1 MARFRSKLTLV
12 LGLCLAL
19 ALTKTA
25 HTAAVDERPSVICH
39 QGACYPRVFRPTT
52 EFQEVLEGQE
62 IPSGL
67 HVQMDFETHK
77 KFAKLMDPNDIQQK
91 PATDSIVVIDT
102 DTPGTF
108 QHQVGQNSIMPPVID
123 LLQTDQEADF
133 AQLEENS
140 RMNLQTAFDAIPEL
154 QQHHEEA
161 QDRKPTA
168 PAVAPAAGT
177 QKSDHQIY
185 LELLETLK
193 TDQNNIKIAEA
204 LEGLTDLA
212 SDMDFGLKLSEGEGL
227 RTLVQHVRCSSKDR
241 IVCDDQRRV
250 RSVAAL
256 VIGTSLQNHAK
267 AQESA
272 YKHNLHK
279 VLLRQLEIET
289 DSKVLRRLIFAYSS
303 LVRGSQHQNAL
314 IQDDDIERL
323 AQIYNR
329 STDPI
334 FRRKCV
340 YLMSDFADP
349 DMKFIPSTNDTTADA
364 ADSNTADAAA
374 AVAKEDESAA
384 AVTPAN
390 VGPWC
395 ETLQQENKTTRDG
408 EDHEDWE
415 IIDRAVELL
424 HASYPDT
431 CILAGARSKDEL

>member
-25 HTAAVDERPSVICH
+25 HTAAVDERPTVICH
-39 QGACYPRVFRPTT
+39 QGSCYPRVFRPTT

-62 IPSGL
+62 IPGGL

-77 KFAKLMDPNDIQQK
+77 KFAKLMDPNDIQEK
-91 PATDSIVVIDT
+91 PATDSILVVDT

-108 QHQVGQNSIMPPVID
+108 QHQVGNNHLSNMPPAID
-123 LLQTDQEADF
+123 LQQPDGEADF
-133 AQLEENS
+133 ATLEENS
-140 RMNLQTAFDAIPEL
+140 RMNLQTAFDSIPEL
-154 QQHHEEA
+154 QQHH
-161 QDRKPTA
+161 QDNKPAT
-168 PAVAPAAGT
+168 PAVVPVPAA

-185 LELLETLK
+185 TELMETLK
-193 TDQNNIKIAEA
+193 TNQNNVEIAEA
-204 LEGLTDLA
+204 LEELTDLA
-212 SDMDFGLKLSEGEGL
+212 SDMDFGLQLSEGEGL
-227 RTLVQHVRCSSKDR
+227 RTLVKHVRCSSRDR
-241 IVCDDQRRV
+241 IVCEDQRRV

-279 VLLRQLEIET
+279 VLLTQLEIET
-289 DSKVLRRLIFAYSS
+289 DTQVLRRLMFAYSS
-303 LVRGSQHQNAL
+303 LVRGSQHPGL
-314 IQDDDIERL
+314 IQDDDVARL
-323 AQIYNR
+323 ANIYNK
-329 STDPI
+329 STDPQ

-349 DMKFIPSTNDTTADA
+349 DMQFVPANNDTTTTEDA
-364 ADSNTADAAA
+364 SSNSAAAEAAATAAAEVAA
-374 AVAKEDESAA
+374 AVAP
-384 AVTPAN
+384 VN

-395 ETLQQENKTTRDG
+395 ESLQQENKTSKER
-408 EDHEDWE
+408 EDQDDWE
-415 IIDRAVELL
+415 VIDRAVELL

-431 CILAGARSKDEL
+431 CILAGSRFKDEL

>member
-1 MARFRSKLTLV
+1 
-12 LGLCLAL
+12 
-19 ALTKTA
+19 
-25 HTAAVDERPSVICH
+25 
-39 QGACYPRVFRPTT
+39 
-52 EFQEVLEGQE
+52 
-62 IPSGL
+62 
-67 HVQMDFETHK
+67 MDFETHK

-108 QHQVGQNSIMPPVID
+108 QHQVGQNSNMPPVID

-168 PAVAPAAGT
+168 PAVAPAAGI

-193 TDQNNIKIAEA
+193 TDQNNVKIAEA

-256 VIGTSLQNHAK
+256 VIGTSLQVIYRAFTNGRA
-267 AQESA
+267 
-272 YKHNLHK
+272 
-279 VLLRQLEIET
+279 RCDT
-289 DSKVLRRLIFAYSS
+289 DSTQNIWNSHLTSLYHILQLPTLIRTTQRHKNPPTNTTSTKSSCANLRLKPTPKS
-303 LVRGSQHQNAL
+303 
-314 IQDDDIERL
+314 
-323 AQIYNR
+323 
-329 STDPI
+329 
-334 FRRKCV
+334 
-340 YLMSDFADP
+340 
-349 DMKFIPSTNDTTADA
+349 
-364 ADSNTADAAA
+364 
-374 AVAKEDESAA
+374 SAA
-384 AVTPAN
+384 
-390 VGPWC
+390 
-395 ETLQQENKTTRDG
+395 
-408 EDHEDWE
+408 
-415 IIDRAVELL
+415 
-424 HASYPDT
+424 
-431 CILAGARSKDEL
+431 

>member
-25 HTAAVDERPSVICH
+25 HSAAVDERPSVICH

-91 PATDSIVVIDT
+91 PATDSILVVDT

-108 QHQVGQNSIMPPVID
+108 QHQVGQNNNMPPVID
-123 LLQTDQEADF
+123 LLQTDQEANF
-133 AQLEENS
+133 AQLEESS
-140 RMNLQTAFDAIPEL
+140 RMNLQTAFDSIPEL
-154 QQHHEEA
+154 QQHHQEA
-161 QDRKPTA
+161 QDRE
-168 PAVAPAAGT
+168 PAAPAAGAR
-177 QKSDHQIY
+177 KSDHQVY
-185 LELLETLK
+185 QELLETLK
-193 TDQNNIKIAEA
+193 TNQNNVEIAQA

-212 SDMDFGLKLSEGEGL
+212 SDMDFGLQLSEGEGL
-227 RTLVQHVRCSSKDR
+227 RTLVKHVRCSSGDR

-267 AQESA
+267 AQEAA

-279 VLLRQLEIET
+279 VLLRQLEVET
-289 DSKVLRRLIFAYSS
+289 DFQVLRRLIFAYSS
-303 LVRGSQHQNAL
+303 LVRGSQHQSAL

-323 AQIYNR
+323 AQIYNK
-329 STDPI
+329 SADPI

-349 DMKFIPSTNDTTADA
+349 DMQFIPSTNDTTADA
-364 ADSNTADAAA
+364 ADSNTAD
-374 AVAKEDESAA
+374 SAA
-384 AVTPAN
+384 AVEEGDAAVTVTPTN

-395 ETLQQENKTTRDG
+395 ETLQENKTTQDG
-408 EDHEDWE
+408 EDQEDWE

-431 CILAGARSKDEL
+431 CILTSTRSKDEL

>member
-1 MARFRSKLTLV
+1 MARFRSKLALV

-25 HTAAVDERPSVICH
+25 HTAAVDERPSIICR
-39 QGACYPRVFRPTT
+39 QGSCYPRVFRPTT
-52 EFQEVLEGQE
+52 EFQEVLDGQE

-67 HVQMDFETHK
+67 HVQMDFETHR
-77 KFAKLMDPNDIQQK
+77 KFAKLMDPNDVQEK
-91 PATDSIVVIDT
+91 PATDSILVVDT

-108 QHQVGQNSIMPPVID
+108 QHQVGQDNMPPAID
-123 LLQTDQEADF
+123 LLQPDGVQEADF

-140 RMNLQTAFDAIPEL
+140 RMNLQTAFDSIPEL
-154 QQHHEEA
+154 QQHQEV
-161 QDRKPTA
+161 QDLKPAPPA
-168 PAVAPAAGT
+168 PAPAGA

-185 LELLETLK
+185 LELLETLN
-193 TDQNNIKIAEA
+193 TNQNNVEIAEA

-212 SDMDFGLKLSEGEGL
+212 SDMDFGLQLSGGEGL
-227 RTLVQHVRCSSKDR
+227 RTLVKHVRCSTRDR

-272 YKHNLHK
+272 FKHSLHK
-279 VLLRQLEIET
+279 VLLQQLEIET
-289 DSKVLRRLIFAYSS
+289 DTKVLRRLIFAYSS
-303 LVRGSQHQNAL
+303 LVRGSQHQRAV

-323 AQIYNR
+323 AQIYNK
-329 STDPI
+329 STDPV

-349 DMKFIPSTNDTTADA
+349 DMQFIPSANDTA
-364 ADSNTADAAA
+364 AEASDSNTAEATAIVEEKAAL
-374 AVAKEDESAA
+374 
-384 AVTPAN
+384 AVTPVN

-395 ETLQQENKTTRDG
+395 ETLQQENKTAEGG
-408 EDHEDWE
+408 EHHDDWE

-431 CILAGARSKDEL
+431 CILTGARLKDEL

>member
-25 HTAAVDERPSVICH
+25 HTAAVDERPSVICRE
-39 QGACYPRVFRPTT
+39 GACYPRVFRPTT

-62 IPSGL
+62 IPTGL

-91 PATDSIVVIDT
+91 PATDSILVVDT

-108 QHQVGQNSIMPPVID
+108 QHQVGQNNNMPPVID
-123 LLQTDQEADF
+123 LLQTDQEADI
-133 AQLEENS
+133 AQLEESS
-140 RMNLQTAFDAIPEL
+140 RMNLQTAFDSITEL
-154 QQHHEEA
+154 QQHHQEA
-161 QDRKPTA
+161 QDRELAA
-168 PAVAPAAGT
+168 PAVAPAAGAR
-177 QKSDHQIY
+177 KSDHQIY
-185 LELLETLK
+185 QELLGTLK
-193 TDQNNIKIAEA
+193 TNQNNVEIAQA
-204 LEGLTDLA
+204 LEGLADLA
-212 SDMDFGLKLSEGEGL
+212 SDMDFGLQLSEGEGL
-227 RTLVQHVRCSSKDR
+227 RTLVKHVRCSSGDR

-267 AQESA
+267 AQEAA

-289 DSKVLRRLIFAYSS
+289 DSQVLRRLIFAYSS

-323 AQIYNR
+323 AQIYNK
-329 STDPI
+329 STDSV

-349 DMKFIPSTNDTTADA
+349 DMQFIPSTNDTAADA
-364 ADSNTADAAA
+364 ADSKTADSAVVVEEGDA
-374 AVAKEDESAA
+374 AVA
-384 AVTPAN
+384 VTPTN

-395 ETLQQENKTTRDG
+395 ETLQENKTTQDG
-408 EDHEDWE
+408 EDQDDWE

-431 CILAGARSKDEL
+431 CILTGVRSKDEL

>member
-25 HTAAVDERPSVICH
+25 HAAAVDERSQVICR
-39 QGACYPRVFRPTT
+39 QGNCYPRVFRPTT

-62 IPSGL
+62 IPGGL

-77 KFAKLMDPNDIQQK
+77 KFAKLMDPADIQEK
-91 PATDSIVVIDT
+91 PATDSILVVDT

-108 QHQVGQNSIMPPVID
+108 QHQVGSNNNHLDAMPPILD
-123 LLQTDQEADF
+123 IQQPDGEADF

-140 RMNLQTAFDAIPEL
+140 RMNLQTAFDSIPEL
-154 QQHHEEA
+154 RQQEQEQE
-161 QDRKPTA
+161 QDRKPAAEAAA
-168 PAVAPAAGT
+168 PVNA
-177 QKSDHQIY
+177 QKSDHQLY
-185 LELLETLK
+185 MELVETLN
-193 TDQNNIKIAEA
+193 TNQNNVEVAQA
-204 LEGLTDLA
+204 LEELADLA
-212 SDMDFGLKLSEGEGL
+212 SDMDFGLQLSEGEGL
-227 RTLVQHVRCSSKDR
+227 RTLVKHVRCTSKDR

-250 RSVAAL
+250 RSTAAL
-256 VIGTSLQNHAK
+256 VIGTAIQNHAK

-279 VLLRQLEIET
+279 VLLTQLEVET
-289 DSKVLRRLIFAYSS
+289 DSQVLRRLMFAYSS
-303 LVRGSQHQNAL
+303 LVRGSQHGF
-314 IQDDDIERL
+314 IQDDDIIRL
-323 AQIYNR
+323 ANVYNK
-329 STDPI
+329 STDSQ

-349 DMKFIPSTNDTTADA
+349 DMQFIPAENSNDTTSTGISSSSSDNGAIAED
-364 ADSNTADAAA
+364 
-374 AVAKEDESAA
+374 VAPVD
-384 AVTPAN
+384 

-395 ETLQQENKTTRDG
+395 ETLQQENKTSQDG
-408 EDHEDWE
+408 EIHEDWE

-424 HASYPDT
+424 HASFPDT